1 MKDAPFFTILTSS
14 LNMGGSLIKTLDSV
28 KNQIF
33 SSVEHIVVDG
43 QSTDNTLDVLS
54 SFDTTYN
61 LKWISEPDQGVP
73 DAFNKGVRLSKGKY
87 IIAVQADD
95 YLLNEHVL
103 KNVFNIISRDESDI
117 YSFSI
122 IKELPSKEL
131 RQLNPIRSLWW
142 IRFRNIFPHQGVF
155 VHKRVFERIGHF
167 NTTYTITED
176 YDFFYR
182 ALNANCKVVFEN
194 MPVAFM
200 GGKGPSSVDNFLT
213 TRLREEFLIQANN
226 EKNPFWRILQLLF
239 WVLYYPYKGRFKPTL
254 YNRRF

>member
-14 LNMGGSLIKTLDSV
+14 LNMGDSLIKTLESV
-28 KNQIF
+28 KNQKF

-43 QSTDNTLDVLS
+43 QSTDNTLDVLR

-122 IKELPSKEL
+122 IKELPSKEV

-155 VHKRVFERIGHF
+155 VHRRIFDKIGYF
-167 NTTYTITED
+167 NLKYTITED
-176 YDFFYR
+176 YDLLYR
-182 ALNANCKVVFEN
+182 ALNANCSVSFQS
-194 MPVAFM
+194 MPVTFM
-200 GGKGPSSVDNFLT
+200 GGDGACSINKFLR
-213 TRLREEFLIQANN
+213 TRLHEEYHLQAVN
-226 EKNPFWRILQLLF
+226 EKNPFWRLAQILF
-239 WVLYYPYKGRFKPTL
+239 WIFYFPYKTRFFSK
-254 YNRRF
+254 